1 MARVL
6 KLSLATTLVRAIV
19 LSTFTATA
27 SPSLAL
33 AEEAETREER
43 LARAEALLAEEPSWA
58 ATRRQAVRY
67 FEVDTESVGRQRRGV
82 RAKAGA
88 PSLRVSTRIDG
99 TAGSH
104 ELDDADPVVSAV
116 VDSRED
122 YGGLRSWTVALLSWN
137 LPDGVFNPAELQLYQ
152 QSGSDVYVS
161 NVISRLYFMRRQL
174 LLALLVDPPQDGRA
188 YDAQR
193 IRVEGFTSLLNRY
206 TGGWFGRQ
214 LPEGSF

>member
-1 MARVL
+1 MYRFV

-19 LSTFTATA
+19 FSTFTTA
-27 SPSLAL
+27 PHLAL
-33 AEEAETREER
+33 AEEGGTREER
-43 LARAEALLAEEPSWA
+43 LERAEALLAQEPTWA
-58 ATRRQAVRY
+58 ATRRQAVRF
-67 FEVDTESVGRQRRGV
+67 FEVDTESVGRQRQGV
-82 RAKAGA
+82 RAKAGI
-88 PSLRVSTRIDG
+88 PSLRVSSRVERTGGGR
-99 TAGSH
+99 
-104 ELDDADPVVSAV
+104 ELDDTGPSQTN

-122 YGGLRSWTVALLSWN
+122 HGGVRSWNVALLSWN

-174 LLALLVDPPQDGRA
+174 LLAVLVDPPQSGRA

-193 IRVEGFTSLLNRY
+193 IRIEGFTSLLNRY